1 MHISDKSMINK
12 VCVVTGAT
20 SGIGKA
26 TATALA
32 LKGASVVI
40 VGRNVNKCITTVN
53 KMKSQTGNTLVN
65 YICTDLSD
73 LNQVRNLSIILKQ
86 KHPHIDVLI
95 NNAGAYF
102 RSRHLSADG
111 YEMNLALNYLGP
123 FLLVSLIIDILKQS
137 NQARIINVSSNA
149 HFKAK
154 INLDDLQSS
163 HRFEGFEPYAQSKL
177 ALLLFTYELARRLKN
192 THITVN
198 ALHPGLV
205 ATNFGLNNGLFR
217 FYLRRLLKR
226 GEISAEEGAKTSI
239 YLATN
244 PDLNTVTGGYFIDQ
258 QQAKSSVDSYDHDL
272 AKDLWKISE
281 KLTDIT
287 DFSLI

>member
-1 MHISDKSMINK
+1 MTNK

-65 YICTDLSD
+65 YICTNLSD
-73 LNQVRNLSIILKQ
+73 LNQVRDLSIILKQ

-198 ALHPGLV
+198 ALH
-205 ATNFGLNNGLFR
+205 
-217 FYLRRLLKR
+217 LRRLLKR
-226 GEISAEEGAKTSI
+226 GEISAAEGAKTSI